1 MKNLELERMGLVEL
15 PTNEHLE
22 IAGGLTAFDVIR
34 WLWNHGQAAD
44 SFWLAS
50 ITPVDYVIC

>member
-1 MKNLELERMGLVEL
+1 MGLVEL